1 MAMNQKQAEQELTE
15 CRCVEEDQD
24 SLSELFSGMAKCTRI
39 LEDIP
44 EDATLEQFKEA
55 FDEARKID
63 PRSPYFYM
71 RAHNERFTSEMIE
84 YAQSLYKR
92 KILEDHSTEPT
103 V

>member
-1 MAMNQKQAEQELTE
+1 MNQKQAAQELTE

-39 LEDIP
+39 LEGIP

-63 PRSPYFYM
+63 PRSPYFYI
-71 RAHNERFTSEMIE
+71 REYKERFTPEMIA
-84 YAQSLYKR
+84 YAQSFFKR
-92 KILEDHSTEPT
+92 EI
-103 V
+103 

>member
-1 MAMNQKQAEQELTE
+1 MTMNQKQAAQELTE

-39 LEDIP
+39 LEGIP

-63 PRSPYFYM
+63 PRSPYFYI
-71 RAHNERFTSEMIE
+71 REYKERFTPEMIA
-84 YAQSLYKR
+84 YAQSFFKR
-92 KILEDHSTEPT
+92 EI
-103 V
+103 